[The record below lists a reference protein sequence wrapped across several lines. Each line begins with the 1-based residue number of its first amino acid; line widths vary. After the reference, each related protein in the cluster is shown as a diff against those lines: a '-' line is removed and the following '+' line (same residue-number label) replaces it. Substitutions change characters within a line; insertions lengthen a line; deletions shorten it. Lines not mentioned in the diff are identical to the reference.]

1 MNNNTRSIET
11 ENVVYPLQK
20 VASILK
26 KEFNKMQK
34 IKISAVS
41 YTNTIPFIYGIKQSP
56 DLLEQI
62 DLSLD
67 IPSSC
72 ARKLIENEVDI
83 GLVPVAALLD
93 IPNYNI
99 VSDYCI
105 GSIGKVTSVFI
116 FSKKPLEEIKT
127 LRLDKQSRTSN
138 NLARVLLQQHW
149 KKQVTIVW
157 DESLESDAYVEI
169 GDRTFGK
176 DKTEPY
182 AYDLG
187 EIWTEFTGLPFAY
200 AVWAANK
207 EIPQDFLNTF
217 NKALKLGLDNREEV
231 LKGIPE
237 HENIDI
243 REYLLNSINYDLSD
257 KKHEAIKR
265 FHHYIGAL
273 APLEIQK
280 ALS

>member
-1 MNNNTRSIET
+1 
-11 ENVVYPLQK
+11 
-20 VASILK
+20 
-26 KEFNKMQK
+26 MQK

-56 DLLEQI
+56 KLLDLI

-67 IPSSC
+67 IPSVC
-72 ARKLIENEVDI
+72 ASKLTDDKVDI

-93 IPNYNI
+93 IPNHRI

-116 FSKKPLEEIKT
+116 FSKKSIDRIT
-127 LRLDKQSRTSN
+127 TICLDSQSRTSN
-138 NLARVLLQQHW
+138 NLARVLLKNYW
-149 KKQVTIVW
+149 KREVTIV
-157 DESLESDAYVEI
+157 EEGEETDAYVQI

-176 DKTEPY
+176 DKIEPY

-187 EIWTEFTGLPFAY
+187 EIWTTFTGLPFTY

-207 EIPQDFLNTF
+207 EISESFIQQF
-217 NKALKLGLDNREEV
+217 NDALKLGLDNREKL
-231 LKGIPE
+231 LKDIPE
-237 HENIDI
+237 RDDIDI
-243 REYLLNSINYDLSD
+243 REYLLSSINYDLD
-257 KKHEAIKR
+257 EKKREAIKL
-265 FHHYIGAL
+265 FHQFIGEL
-273 APLEIQK
+273 YPLEDQK